1 MKLLNFCSCLI
12 IINTALALDF
22 EKAWKNKKFREIE
35 SNFGQWIVHP
45 EKLPSVSFYYDK
57 YRRNPESSDSTEN
70 NSTASQWASE
80 YPTKTI
86 EIELGNL

>member
-1 MKLLNFCSCLI
+1 M
-12 IINTALALDF
+12 ALDF